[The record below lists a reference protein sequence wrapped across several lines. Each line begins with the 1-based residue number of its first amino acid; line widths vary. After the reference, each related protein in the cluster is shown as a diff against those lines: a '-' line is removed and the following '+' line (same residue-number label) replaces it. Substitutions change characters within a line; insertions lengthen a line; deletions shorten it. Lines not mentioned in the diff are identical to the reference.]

1 MSLLEMLTRPDAWE
15 AFLQYKIEKGQISK
29 VQARNLEEYIREGS
43 YPHRVCDIHFGYPRK
58 LMLSKIGTDKKRI
71 VYCYDE
77 CETWVLKHLAFLLY
91 KYDDCL
97 SGSCYSFRRSQTAK
111 TALDRILVIPGLEER
126 YVLKADIHNYF
137 NSIDTAQLIY
147 LLREVITDDEEL
159 LALLESLL
167 TQDACI
173 SGGGILQEKRG
184 AMAGVPLASFFANL
198 YLRSLDEI
206 FERKGIPY
214 FRYSDDILLFAHSPG
229 EREECFRILQQHLK
243 EKKLSLNPAKVSFSD
258 PGEPWEFLG
267 FRRENGQIDL
277 SEATIRK
284 MQGKIRR
291 KAGRIYRWRKRKGA
305 SYERAAAAMI
315 RSFDQKFYDLAG
327 RNAFC
332 WIRFYFP
339 VLTTSAG
346 LRRID
351 SCMQQYLRYLS
362 SGRHYKGN
370 YRISYNSLK
379 KLGYTPLVAEY
390 YRWQEENR
398 ALRRT
403 EACD

>member
-1 MSLLEMLTRPDAWE
+1 MTLLEMLTRPEAWE
-15 AFLQYKIEKGQISK
+15 TFLQYKKEKGQIGKS
-29 VQARNLEEYIREGS
+29 QARQLEEYIREGR
-43 YPHRVCDIHFGYPRK
+43 YPRMLSDISFGYPRK
-58 LMLSKIGTDKKRI
+58 LFLSKIGTDRKRI

-77 CETWVLKHLAFLLY
+77 DETWVLKHLAFLLY

-97 SGSCYSFRRSQTAK
+97 SGSCYSFRRNQTAK
-111 TALDRILVIPGLEER
+111 TAMDRILQIPDLEGH
-126 YVLKADIHNYF
+126 YVLKADIHDYF
-137 NSIDTAQLIY
+137 NSIDTAQLLG
-147 LLREVITDDEEL
+147 LLQEVITDDNEL
-159 LALLESLL
+159 LALLKRLL

-173 SGGGILQEKRG
+173 SGGKVLREKRG

-206 FERKGIPY
+206 FESRGIPY
-214 FRYSDDILLFAHSPG
+214 FRYSDDILIFARTAR
-229 EREECFRILQQHLK
+229 EREECFRILQEHLK
-243 EKKLSLNPAKVSFSD
+243 EKRLSLNPSKVCLSD

-267 FRRENGQIDL
+267 FRRMNGQTDL
-277 SEATIRK
+277 SEASIRK

-305 SYERAAAAMI
+305 SYERAAAVMI

-327 RNAFC
+327 KNAFS

-339 VLTTSAG
+339 VLTTGTG
-346 LRRID
+346 LHRID
-351 SCMQQYLRYLS
+351 TCMQQYLRYLY

-370 YRISYNSLK
+370 YRISYESLK

-398 ALRRT
+398 KLRQT
-403 EACD
+403 AENI